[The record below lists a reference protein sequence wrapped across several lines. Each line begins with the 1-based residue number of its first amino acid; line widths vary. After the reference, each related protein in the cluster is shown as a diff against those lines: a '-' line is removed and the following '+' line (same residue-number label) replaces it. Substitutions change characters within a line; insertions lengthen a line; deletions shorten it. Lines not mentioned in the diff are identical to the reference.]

1 MTQRDLD
8 SAVAVATGESPSEIR
23 RLGFGIADPSE
34 VHFDPEPSD
43 VPPAWLD
50 WDQNDT
56 VEPLR
61 PVRRRRKP
69 AAE

>member
-8 SAVAVATGESPSEIR
+8 TAVAVATGESPSEIR
-23 RLGFGIADPSE
+23 RRGFGIANPID
-34 VHFDPEPSD
+34 VNFDPEPCY
-43 VPPAWLD
+43 VPPQWLD

-56 VEPLR
+56 VEPVRL
-61 PVRRRRKP
+61 VRRRRKP

>member
-8 SAVAVATGESPSEIR
+8 TAVAVATGESLPEIR
-23 RLGFGIADPSE
+23 RRGFGIADPSE

-56 VEPLR
+56 VEPDR
-61 PVRRRRKP
+61 PIRRRGKP
-69 AAE
+69 TAE

>member
-8 SAVAVATGESPSEIR
+8 SAVASVTGEATSVIR
-23 RLGFGIADPSE
+23 RLGFGIADPGE

-43 VPPAWLD
+43 LPPAWLD

-56 VEPLR
+56 VEPVR

>member
-8 SAVAVATGESPSEIR
+8 SAVAVATGESLPEIR
-23 RLGFGIADPSE
+23 RRGFSIADPTE

-56 VEPLR
+56 VEPER
-61 PVRRRRKP
+61 RVRRRRKP
-69 AAE
+69 VAA

>member
-8 SAVAVATGESPSEIR
+8 SAVASVTGEATSVIR
-23 RLGFGIADPSE
+23 RLGFGIADPGE

-43 VPPAWLD
+43 LPPAWLD
-50 WDQNDT
+50 WDQNDD
-56 VEPLR
+56 VEP
-61 PVRRRRKP
+61 VRHIRRHRKP

>member
-8 SAVAVATGESPSEIR
+8 TAVAVATGESLPEIR

-43 VPPAWLD
+43 VPPQWLE
-50 WDQNDT
+50 WEQMQEEQSRRPTRHRQN
-56 VEPLR
+56 
-61 PVRRRRKP
+61 P